1 MSKEKDNSDLETLKS
16 FIDTVDKTLATGGWQ
31 ETFLLQNMEKK
42 IKELREEAITLQN
55 QIKTENQAKSM
66 GVTKTQ
72 LDDLQTVFVS
82 VFQQDYN
89 DLRSWERTLKS
100 ITDYS
105 ITRPVYKEEEHIK
118 EMIRGRPDPNK
129 EGYVVVLVKRQ
140 DIVKGLPGKPAIDKL
155 GYELL
160 NIKEGGI
167 KPGGIQRFILSGR
180 TYEYVEGSL
189 KLIQTD
195 LPPK

>member
-1 MSKEKDNSDLETLKS
+1 MSKEKDNSEQDTLKR
-16 FIDTVDKTLATGGWQ
+16 FIDIVDKTLSSGGWQ

-42 IKELREEAITLQN
+42 IKELRAEAVELQN
-55 QIKTENQAKSM
+55 QLRMDNQAKSM
-66 GVTKTQ
+66 GVVKAQ

-105 ITRPVYKEEEHIK
+105 VTRPVYKEEGHIQ

-129 EGYVVVLVKRQ
+129 EGYIAVLVKKQ
-140 DIVKGLPGKPAIDKL
+140 DIVKGLPGKPATDKL
-155 GYELL
+155 GYELI

-167 KPGGIQRFILSGR
+167 KPAGIQRFVLSGR
-180 TYEYVEGSL
+180 TYEFIEGSL

-195 LPPK
+195 IPPK

>member
-1 MSKEKDNSDLETLKS
+1 MSKEKDNSELETLKR
-16 FIDTVDKTLATGGWQ
+16 FIDIVDKTLSAGGWQ

-42 IKELREEAITLQN
+42 IKELREEAIEIQN

-66 GVTKTQ
+66 GVNKAQ
-72 LDDLQTVFVS
+72 LDDLQTVYVS

-105 ITRPVYKEEEHIK
+105 VTRPVYKEEVHIQ

-129 EGYVVVLVKRQ
+129 EGYVVVLVKKQ
-140 DIVKGLPGKPAIDKL
+140 DIVKGLPGKPATDKL

-167 KPGGIQRFILSGR
+167 RPTGIQRFVLSSR
-180 TYEYVEGSL
+180 TYEYIEGSL
-189 KLIQTD
+189 KLIESE